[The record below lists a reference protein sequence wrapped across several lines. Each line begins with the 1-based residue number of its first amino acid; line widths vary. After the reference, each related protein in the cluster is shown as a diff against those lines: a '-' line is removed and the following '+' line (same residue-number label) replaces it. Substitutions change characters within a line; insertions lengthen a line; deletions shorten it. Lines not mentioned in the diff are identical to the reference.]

1 MKRFII
7 LLAFFS
13 FFCQMRADKGTQVIT
28 DYKIENPN
36 NPHGDEPRGIVT
48 LPEVYQ
54 NDHVFTADSSC
65 YGLTLRLV
73 SNGTVAYETIV
84 SSQYCGI
91 VILPDNIVGTYEL
104 QIVDGIYIYYGT
116 VHLE

>member
-7 LLAFFS
+7 LLVFIS

-28 DYKIENPN
+28 DCKIENPGSQLGEGHRGPN
-36 NPHGDEPRGIVT
+36 N

-54 NDHVFTADSSC
+54 NDHVFTTDTYC

-84 SSQYCGI
+84 SAQYCGV